1 MDLNITQD
9 WPELLAFSL
18 LLAGF
23 LISLTIGS
31 VFLTYL
37 LALLF
42 GLMAGHFWH
51 ERKRNKKA
59 KYLLII
65 VGFALGY
72 TAGAYYGNRFITI
85 LCFLAGISI
94 ALYLHKKKYI

>member
-1 MDLNITQD
+1 MNLDFTQD

-18 LLAGF
+18 LLIGF

-37 LALLF
+37 LGFLF
-42 GLMAGHFWH
+42 GLMAGHFWY
-51 ERKRNKKA
+51 ERKKDKKA

-72 TAGAYYGNRFITI
+72 TAGAYYGNRIITI
-85 LCFLAGISI
+85 TCFLVGVFT
-94 ALYLHKKKYI
+94 ALYIHKKKWI